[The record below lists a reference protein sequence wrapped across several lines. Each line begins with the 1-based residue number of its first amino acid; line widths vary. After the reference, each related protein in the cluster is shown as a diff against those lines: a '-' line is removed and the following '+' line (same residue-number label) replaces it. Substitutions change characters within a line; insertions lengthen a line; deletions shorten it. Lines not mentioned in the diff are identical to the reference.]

1 MRLPT
6 KADSDEEE
14 EKGAFDTGDLE
25 GWIKVSGSRCFF
37 VINFVNWPGM
47 DFGDLTKEDVEGSCT

>member
-14 EKGAFDTGDLE
+14 EKGAFDTNDLE
-25 GWIKVSGSRCFF
+25 GWIQVSGSR
-37 VINFVNWPGM
+37 
-47 DFGDLTKEDVEGSCT
+47 

>member
-37 VINFVNWPGM
+37 VINFLN
-47 DFGDLTKEDVEGSCT
+47 

>member
-25 GWIKVSGSRCFF
+25 GWIRFSGSRCFF
-37 VINFVNWPGM
+37 RYQCVNRPGM
-47 DFGDLTKEDVEGSCT
+47 DFGDLTKQDVEGPCT

>member
-1 MRLPT
+1 MTNPT

-25 GWIKVSGSRCFF
+25 GWIKVSGSRFCSLS
-37 VINFVNWPGM
+37 ICQ
-47 DFGDLTKEDVEGSCT
+47 LTRHGFW